1 MPLAPARPAPG
12 AGSPGPSPSNAAAGA
27 KAGPRLAQLPPHG
40 TAGKRIEAV
49 RRLHGR
55 RRRAAWRQR
64 LVDAER
70 GLVLGFRRDGVLA
83 GHLFVVTLAVAA
95 GAVLGLPATA
105 WAVLAVALGTAM
117 GAELFAQV
125 LAAVAA
131 AVAKGAGPGAAG
143 PAGPTDR
150 TEDLAAAVRLCG
162 AAVAVTAAGACAALV
177 AVFAPA
183 VVRALG

>member
-1 MPLAPARPAPG
+1 MPAPG
-12 AGSPGPSPSNAAAGA
+12 PLPAPPPAAAGPAGPAGSPR
-27 KAGPRLAQLPPHG
+27 GPRLAQLPPHG
-40 TAGKRIEAV
+40 TAAKRFTAV

-83 GHLFVVTLAVAA
+83 GHLFVLTLAVAA
-95 GAVLGLPATA
+95 GVVLGLDAA
-105 WAVLAVALGTAM
+105 RWAVLSLALGAAM

-131 AVAKGAGPGAAG
+131 AVAKSASDGETAEELAG
-143 PAGPTDR
+143 
-150 TEDLAAAVRLCG
+150 AVRLCG
-162 AAVAVTAAGACAALV
+162 AAVAVTAAAACAALV

-183 VVRALG
+183 VVAALG

>member
-1 MPLAPARPAPG
+1 MSAAPRPRFPADPDRG
-12 AGSPGPSPSNAAAGA
+12 E
-27 KAGPRLAQLPPHG
+27 GPRGPRFAQLPANG
-40 TAGKRIEAV
+40 TAGKRFAAV
-49 RRLHGR
+49 RKLHGR

-83 GHLFVVTLAVAA
+83 GHAFVLTLSTASGV
-95 GAVLGLPATA
+95 VLGLSATR
-105 WAVLAVALGTAM
+105 WAVLCLALGTAM

-131 AVAKGAGPGAAG
+131 AVAKNSAGAETP
-143 PAGPTDR
+143 
-150 TEDLAAAVRLCG
+150 EELAAAVRLCG

-183 VVRALG
+183 VVAALG